1 MITILDDYT
10 IEDEEIIIEMISPV
24 CQYSTDTETG
34 KTYFFMPTDE
44 KFAYE
49 VNANFKRK
57 YEAYYGKEPDGDIYL
72 EPIRLTDRDKYVT
85 KYKGFYITAWK
96 GQYVLSGRCIYG

>member
-44 KFAYE
+44 EFAYE

-85 KYKGFYITAWK
+85 KYKGFYITA
-96 GQYVLSGRCIYG
+96 